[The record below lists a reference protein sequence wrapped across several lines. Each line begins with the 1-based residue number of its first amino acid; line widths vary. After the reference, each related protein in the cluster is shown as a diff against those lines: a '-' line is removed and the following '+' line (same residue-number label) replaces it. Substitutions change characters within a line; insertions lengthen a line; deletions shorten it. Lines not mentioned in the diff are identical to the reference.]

1 VPVFVLQVTALRE
14 RDQADQVADGLV
26 ASGYPAF
33 VVAPDDDAPVLVFQV
48 RVGPYADRAEAE
60 AAGRRLEAEERLR
73 PWVIQL

>member
-1 VPVFVLQVTALRE
+1 LRE
-14 RDQADQVADGLV
+14 RDQAGQVAEGLV

-33 VVAPDDDAPVLVFQV
+33 VVAPADDAPVVVFRV
-48 RVGPYADRAEAE
+48 RVGPYDARAEAE